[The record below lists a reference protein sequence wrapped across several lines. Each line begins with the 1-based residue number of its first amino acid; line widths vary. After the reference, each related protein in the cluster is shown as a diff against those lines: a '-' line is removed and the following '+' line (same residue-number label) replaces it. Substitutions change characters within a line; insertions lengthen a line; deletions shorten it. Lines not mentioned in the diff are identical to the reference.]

1 MIWVTVITLAI
12 LQGIAEF
19 LPISSSGHLA
29 VLSAVFGLPQDEGA
43 AFSII
48 LHAGSLLAIV
58 AFYFQ
63 TLLGFLKKDQLHLL
77 GMIVIGSIPAGIV
90 GITLKKTGLDQ
101 ELFGDMLSVA
111 MGFLITASILR
122 LTGKTKLCAN
132 SNTDL
137 KEISLRQSL
146 TVGFAQAFA
155 IIPGVSRSGS
165 TIAAGILSGIRF
177 EAAAT
182 FSFLLALPAIA
193 GATLLEVISLSQNGF
208 QTGRFSMLQLSVG
221 FIISA
226 AVSFASLT
234 LLVTLIKKRKLNYF
248 SWYLF
253 LLGASIMIWQI
264 LSLSKG

>member
-111 MGFLITASILR
+111 MGSLITASILR

>member
-77 GMIVIGSIPAGIV
+77 GMVVIGSIPAGIV

-208 QTGRFSMLQLSVG
+208 QTGRFSTLQLSVG